1 MIGFWGR
8 IEMDIARMR
17 YRELLQGERPQQQ
30 QQQQLSREKVKR
42 AGSSTEGKRYRVKY
56 PRRAVRVAS

>member
-17 YRELLQGERPQQQ
+17 YHELLQREQY
-30 QQQQLSREKVKR
+30 QQQLSRERVKR
-42 AGSSTEGKRYRVKY
+42 AASSTEVQRYRTKY
-56 PRRAVRVAS
+56 PRRSVRVTS